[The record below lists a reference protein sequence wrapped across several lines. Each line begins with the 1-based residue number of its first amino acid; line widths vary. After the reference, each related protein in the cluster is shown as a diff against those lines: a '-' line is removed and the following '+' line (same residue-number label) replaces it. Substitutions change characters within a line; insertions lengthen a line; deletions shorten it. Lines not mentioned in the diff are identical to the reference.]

1 MEIEILD
8 SDSGCSVPSVTEVSW
23 QGDVAALPLPE
34 SEPWRGL
41 GDAISI
47 DSEDSEQVPS
57 EIDVLDFMCPM
68 MLEDDLEPEPACSQR
83 EDFIEV
89 FSQPRLV
96 PKAQE
101 LALGF
106 NASKSID
113 ILTGWDLLT
122 EANQK
127 ATMEHFRSKKPRSC
141 MLSPPCAMFS
151 QLMNTNFPRMDPIVV
166 KKRWKDALTLWH
178 FALHIC
184 QFMMSCGAIFV
195 LEHPTGASSRR
206 LQETQQL
213 LSTPGIYLV
222 TFHQCRFGLK
232 APISGF
238 PIRKSTR
245 LMTNSPIVAQYFDR
259 VFCTCQGPHKTI
271 QGNEGPFTLSKY
283 CEKYPSDLC
292 EALLRAIAQQL
303 AS

>member
-1 MEIEILD
+1 M
-8 SDSGCSVPSVTEVSW
+8 TEVSW
-23 QGDVAALPLPE
+23 QGDVAALALLE

-141 MLSPPCAMFS
+141 MLSPPCTMFS

-166 KKRWKDALTLWH
+166 KKRWKDALTLCPAHLPVHDELRCNLRPGTPHWG
-178 FALHIC
+178 I
-184 QFMMSCGAIFV
+184 V
-195 LEHPTGASSRR
+195 LETAGDTTASEHAWNLFGDFSPMQIWVEGSHFWVPYQKKHPVDDKLT
-206 LQETQQL
+206 
-213 LSTPGIYLV
+213 Y
-222 TFHQCRFGLK
+222 
-232 APISGF
+232 SG
-238 PIRKSTR
+238 
-245 LMTNSPIVAQYFDR
+245 
-259 VFCTCQGPHKTI
+259 TI
-271 QGNEGPFTLSKY
+271 F
-283 CEKYPSDLC
+283 
-292 EALLRAIAQQL
+292 
-303 AS
+303 